1 MTRSIRIG
9 DIGNYCEQQVEQLL
23 RATVLEADRRL
34 KERSPVDTGRLRIS
48 WQIGENSASG
58 TPAPPGQYR
67 GNAAPPLA
75 INYQVGQER
84 LGNVYSIHNNLPY
97 AEPVVMG
104 TGLPPSWGGVYRTR
118 QGTVP
123 GFPDLVAREVQRF
136 VDRNWER
143 IKRRG

>member
-34 KERSPVDTGRLRIS
+34 KERSPVDTGRFRFS

-75 INYQVGQER
+75 INYQAGQER
-84 LGNVYSIHNNLPY
+84 IGNVYSIHNNLPY
-97 AEPVVMG
+97 AEP
-104 TGLPPSWGGVYRTR
+104 LA
-118 QGTVP
+118 QGHSPQAPAGWV
-123 GFPDLVAREVQRF
+123 DLVGREMQSF
-136 VDRNWER
+136 VARNWER
-143 IKRRG
+143 IRARS

>member
-23 RATVLEADRRL
+23 RATVLETDRRL
-34 KERSPVDTGRLRIS
+34 KERSPVDTGRLRMS
-48 WQIGENSASG
+48 WQIGENTASG
-58 TPAPPGQYR
+58 RPAAPGNYR
-67 GNAAPPLA
+67 GMASPPVA
-75 INYQVGQER
+75 INYQAGQER

-104 TGLPPSWGGVYRTR
+104 TGLPPSWGGAYRTR

-123 GFPDLVAREVQRF
+123 GFPDLVAREMQAF
-136 VDRNWER
+136 VAKNWER
-143 IKRRG
+143 IRARG

>member
-34 KERSPVDTGRLRIS
+34 KERSPVDTGRFRFS
-48 WQIGENSASG
+48 WQIGENSDSG

-75 INYQVGQER
+75 INYQAGQER

-97 AEPVVMG
+97 AEP
-104 TGLPPSWGGVYRTR
+104 LA
-118 QGTVP
+118 QGHSPQAPAGWV
-123 GFPDLVAREVQRF
+123 DLVGREMQSF
-136 VDRNWER
+136 VARNWER
-143 IKRRG
+143 IRARG

>member
-23 RATVLEADRRL
+23 RATVLETDRRL
-34 KERSPVDTGRLRIS
+34 KERSPVDTGRFRFS
-48 WQIGENSASG
+48 WQIGENSAGG

-75 INYQVGQER
+75 INYQAGQER

-97 AEPVVMG
+97 AEP
-104 TGLPPSWGGVYRTR
+104 LA
-118 QGTVP
+118 QGHSPQAPAGWV
-123 GFPDLVAREVQRF
+123 DLVAREMQANVQ
-136 VDRNWER
+136 RNWER
-143 IKRRG
+143 IRARG

>member
-34 KERSPVDTGRLRIS
+34 KERSPVDTGRFRFS
-48 WQIGENSASG
+48 WQIGENSAAG

-75 INYQVGQER
+75 INYQAGQER
-84 LGNVYSIHNNLPY
+84 IGNVYSIHNNLPY
-97 AEPVVMG
+97 AEP
-104 TGLPPSWGGVYRTR
+104 LA
-118 QGTVP
+118 QGHSPQAPAGWV
-123 GFPDLVAREVQRF
+123 DLVGREMQSF
-136 VDRNWER
+136 VARNWER
-143 IKRRG
+143 IRARG

>member
-34 KERSPVDTGRLRIS
+34 KERSPVDTGRFRFS

-75 INYQVGQER
+75 INYQAGQER
-84 LGNVYSIHNNLPY
+84 IGNVYSIHNNLPY

-123 GFPDLVAREVQRF
+123 GVPDLVAREVQRF